1 MTPESNSLT
10 ARVREI
16 VSAAGIDNFH
26 MEENILVM
34 CGIRY
39 VVEQCG
45 CADPGCNGL
54 RLRRE
59 EGGEGMGSF
68 ALQ

>member
-1 MTPESNSLT
+1 MTPEPNSLK
-10 ARVREI
+10 ARVSEI
-16 VSAAGIDNFH
+16 VSAAGIDNFRV
-26 MEENILVM
+26 EDNILVM

-39 VVEQCG
+39 VVEHCG
-45 CADPGCNGL
+45 CDDPGCNGL

-59 EGGEGMGSF
+59 DGDEALSF